1 LLSPEKTVE
10 MLAEFGLT
18 RNQAKVYIA
27 VAQLG
32 LAQVGQISKLS
43 KVRREDVYRVL
54 PKLEKMGLV
63 EKLLGMPAKIRAIP
77 LEEALSILIKHE
89 QETADNKVSAL
100 KARTQELLKYFNS
113 NKVKPQLKENE
124 SSFALLS
131 EQDVILGQALTM
143 IKAAKKEIDIVYS
156 RTRLMQFLSS
166 FSAQIKKAVSRGSKI
181 RIISEIPEY
190 GNSIPRIIEEYL
202 SPKNSVDLRY
212 TELPSCHYIIADFKQ
227 ALIATVTEG
236 NMGQYPALWTNNNSL
251 VSILQGNFEELWQNS
266 LSWKTIETTAVPE
279 KVARF
284 MQELRPSNHVI
295 FVYDS
300 TDAKHNV
307 LFSFLKT
314 GLDNG
319 EAAVYVASEETPA
332 EIVDAMKR
340 FGIKVE
346 EYRKTGA
353 LQVLKSSD
361 VYIIEGKFN
370 IPTTLNLWKKLYD
383 ETLERGFKGLR
394 VTGET
399 ACFFKLNLVQDLI
412 EYERSLHRVL
422 DIPMIA
428 ICAYKAS
435 MLNKSDDPINVYTEL
450 VRAHGMVI
458 FAGIDNKL
466 GKIEIRRA
474 QSFEET

>member
-10 MLAEFGLT
+10 MLSEFGLT

-32 LAQVGQISKLS
+32 LAPVGQISKLS

-77 LEEALSILIKHE
+77 LEEALSVLIKHE
-89 QETADNKVSAL
+89 QEIADNKVSTL

-113 NKVKPQLKENE
+113 NKGKPQPKEEE

-131 EQDVILGQALTM
+131 EQDVILGRALAM
-143 IKAAKKEIDIVYS
+143 IKAAKREVDIVYS

-166 FSAQIKKAVSRGSKI
+166 FSEQIRKTINKGSKI

-190 GNSIPRIIEEYL
+190 GNSIPRVIEEYL

-236 NMGQYPALWTNNNSL
+236 NMGQYPALWTNNDSL

-300 TDAKHNV
+300 ADAKHNV
-307 LFSFLKT
+307 LFSYLKA
-314 GLDNG
+314 GLDKG
-319 EAAVYVASEETPA
+319 EAAVYVASEENPA
-332 EIVDAMKR
+332 QITDAMKR

-346 EYRKTGA
+346 KYRKTGA
-353 LQVLKSSD
+353 LQVLESSD
-361 VYIIEGKFN
+361 IYIIEGKFN

-394 VTGET
+394 VTGEM
-399 ACFFKLNLVQDLI
+399 ACFFKLNLIQDLI
-412 EYERSLHRVL
+412 EYERALHRVL

-428 ICAYKAS
+428 VCAYNSS
-435 MLNKSDDPINVYTEL
+435 MLNKINDPINLYTEL
-450 VRAHGMVI
+450 IRAHGTVL

-466 GKIEIRRA
+466 GKIEIRKA
-474 QSFEET
+474 QHLEEA